1 MRNRLVIRKENF
13 PRINEYVGE
22 QVGFAIMDYDVLP
35 GTEKGTVVVVCL
47 NNYLSLPI
55 KMEDYYLWLRGR
67 KIMKIYGRIKTTE
80 I

>member
-1 MRNRLVIRKENF
+1 
-13 PRINEYVGE
+13 
-22 QVGFAIMDYDVLP
+22 MDYDVLP